1 MLALWKVLL
10 REWKGQAAEW
20 QEIFS
25 QCILIKDGIQKT
37 ISCLNSAGR
46 KQVVQLENGS
56 SKHIMEELCV
66 SEISI

>member
-10 REWKGQAAEW
+10 REWKRQAAEW
-20 QEIFS
+20 QEMFS

-37 ISCLNSAGR
+37 MNCLNSVGR

-66 SEISI
+66 SEISV